1 MNKATFRFYA
11 ELNDF
16 LPQERKKRAFDYE
29 FNGNPGIKDAIEAL
43 GVPHVE
49 VDVILANGGSVP
61 FSYHLQAGDRI
72 AVYPIFESL
81 DVTPLVK
88 LRSEPLRHTAFI
100 ADVHLRKLAR
110 YLRLLGF
117 DTLHDNKYVDEEIV
131 EIAAREG
138 RIILTRD
145 RMLLKNG
152 AVTHGYWVRST
163 DPVKQAREV
172 IQRFDLRRQVK
183 LFSRCP
189 TCNGEILPVSK
200 EEIHERIPPKT
211 ALWLDEYFIC
221 KGCGKLYWQGTH
233 YPKLVEKLDAILAG
247 TDRPIVHTEYGSL
260 SS

>member
-1 MNKATFRFYA
+1 MNRATFRFYA

-16 LPQERKKRAFDYE
+16 LPQGRRKRAFDYE

-49 VDVILANGGSVP
+49 VEVILANGFSVG
-61 FSYHLQAGDRI
+61 FAYRLQDGDRI
-72 AVYPIFESL
+72 AVYPVFESL
-81 DVTPLVK
+81 DVGPLIK
-88 LRSEPLRHTAFI
+88 LRPEPLRNTAFI
-100 ADVHLRKLAR
+100 ADVHLRKLAH

-117 DTLHDNKYVDEEIV
+117 DTLHENDYADQEIV
-131 EIAAREG
+131 EIAERTG

-163 DPVKQAREV
+163 DPVEQAREV
-172 IQRFDLRRQVK
+172 IRRFDLRRQVR

-189 TCNGEILPVSK
+189 SCNGEIVLVSK
-200 EEIHERIPPKT
+200 EAVYDRIPPKT

-221 KGCGKLYWQGTH
+221 TGCGKLYWRGTH
-233 YPKLVEKLDAILAG
+233 YPRLVEKIDAILAG
-247 TDRPIVHTEYGSL
+247 ID
-260 SS
+260 